1 MQLPR
6 SLFLMSLFTCACQGL
21 EPIDLTKGQG
31 AGGTDTGDS
40 DVVQLGDL
48 RIEPATVAFGVV
60 GLGEVASESVVLT
73 NTGSDELIVRQT
85 SIEGDPEFA
94 VSSTTSLPT
103 QLGEDD
109 EIIVDVSFSPEA
121 GENYSAGLLLD
132 VNNLDEPYLVEVT
145 GAGEGA
151 VVDTG
156 DTDTNTPPIGELDVS
171 PTSANFGDVPTNQ
184 VGSVEV
190 VLTNNHS
197 DNILIQQIVG
207 NPSEFSYQPGGD
219 ITLPQVISAG
229 ESRALEL
236 TFDPVD
242 EVPYS
247 GEVTL
252 SLDIAGTAG
261 SLVIPVQGVG
271 VEPPC
276 EICAPIVNVSP
287 NPVSITAPIS
297 CSKTETVTI
306 SNIGDQDLEITDI
319 TVTNDSLIACGTF
332 SLGSGAT
339 TASLTPGAS
348 TTIDVTFDATA
359 PLCTER
365 SNLARDFNVLHIAN
379 NSGQPDYTVEMSAF
393 ATCPGGA

>member
-1 MQLPR
+1 MHLPR
-6 SLFLMSLFTCACQGL
+6 SIFVISLLACGCQGL

-31 AGGTDTGDS
+31 QGGTDTGGAN
-40 DVVQLGDL
+40 VVQLGDL
-48 RIEPATVAFGVV
+48 RIEPATISFGVV
-60 GLGEVASESVVLT
+60 GLEDVVGETVVLT
-73 NTGSDELIVRQT
+73 NTGSDDLIVRQT
-85 SIEGDPEFA
+85 SIDGDAEFT

-109 EIIVDVSFSPEA
+109 EIIIEVSFAPTGA
-121 GENYSAGLLLD
+121 ENYSAGLLLD

-145 GAGEGA
+145 GSGEGA
-151 VVDTG
+151 AIDTG
-156 DTDTNTPPIGELDVS
+156 DTDTDDPPAGELDVS
-171 PTSANFGDVPTNQ
+171 PTSVDFGEVPTNQ
-184 VGSVEV
+184 AGSVGV
-190 VLTNNHS
+190 TLTNNHS

-219 ITLPQVISAG
+219 ITLPQVISPG
-229 ESRALEL
+229 ESRSLDL
-236 TFDPVD
+236 TFDPAD

-247 GEVTL
+247 GDVTL
-252 SLDIAGTAG
+252 TLDVSGTAS

-276 EICAPIVNVSP
+276 EICAPIVSVSP
-287 NPVSITAPIS
+287 NPLSITAPIS
-297 CSKTETVTI
+297 CNKTETVSIT
-306 SNIGDQDLEITDI
+306 NIGDQDLEISDI

-339 TASLTPGAS
+339 SASLTPGAS
-348 TTIDVTFDATA
+348 TTIDVTFDATV

-365 SNLARDFNVLHIAN
+365 PNLSRDFNILHIAN